1 MKSKGKIIVV
11 VVLMLCAV
19 FFAAPVLAQGG
30 GGDTPSVPAPQP
42 LTVFTRYPVEEVAL
56 GETVNFNLT
65 LRGGAS
71 PQIVNLET
79 QDLPEGWTATFRGG
93 GDVIRAAYVDPA
105 NDATVDLRIEPPAD
119 VEAGSYSF
127 TVVAQGDGEQAELPI
142 ELVVKEKLPPRLTLG
157 VDLPTLRGAPDSTF
171 RYNAT
176 LKNEGDEDLTVN
188 LVADTPQGFQTTFKL
203 SGKDVNSLPLAA
215 NETKK
220 LDIEVKPF
228 ADLAAD
234 TYQLKVLAQGGDVQA
249 EADLTAEVTGQSNLT
264 VTAPDGRL
272 SGQAYAG
279 EQTPL
284 TLVVQNT
291 GSAPARNITLT
302 ASPPNG
308 WDVKLDPKT
317 IAEIGAGKQ
326 VEVTANVQPAEQA
339 LAGDYMV
346 TVKAQPEDG
355 AAKSADFRIAVLT
368 STMWGAAGVGLIG
381 VAVVVVGLAV
391 MRFGRR

>member
-1 MKSKGKIIVV
+1 MKPIWKIIGV
-11 VVLMLCAV
+11 VVLML
-19 FFAAPVLAQGG
+19 FAASFSAPALAQGG
-30 GGDTPSVPAPQP
+30 DETASSPAPQP
-42 LTVFTRYPVEEVAL
+42 LTVFTRYPVQEIAL
-56 GETVNFNLT
+56 GETVNFTLT
-65 LRGGAS
+65 LRGGNT
-71 PQIVNLET
+71 PQIVNLDT

-93 GDVIRAAYVDPA
+93 GDVIRAAYVEPED
-105 NDATVDLRIEPPAD
+105 DTTVDLRVEPPAN

-127 TVVAQGDGEQAELPI
+127 TVVAQGDNQQAELPI
-142 ELVVKEKLPPRLTLG
+142 ELVVKEKLPPRLTLD

-203 SGKDVNSLPLAA
+203 SGQDVNSLPIAA

-228 ADLAAD
+228 GELPAD
-234 TYQLKVLAQGGDVQA
+234 TYQLKVLAQGGEAQA
-249 EADLTAEVTGQSNLT
+249 EADLTAEVTGQSELS

-284 TLVVQNT
+284 KLIVQNN
-291 GSAPARNITLT
+291 GSAPARNITLN

-308 WDVKLDPKT
+308 WEVELEPKT
-317 IAEIGAGKQ
+317 IAELGAGKQ
-326 VEVTANVQPAEQA
+326 LEVTANVQPAEQA

-346 TVKAQPEDG
+346 TVRAQPEEG

>member
-1 MKSKGKIIVV
+1 MTMKSKRKIVV
-11 VVLMLCAV
+11 GVVLILFAA
-19 FFAAPVLAQGG
+19 FFSAPVLAQGG
-30 GGDTPSVPAPQP
+30 DQTSNAAPQA
-42 LTVFTRYPVEEVAL
+42 LTVFTRYPVQEIAL

-65 LRGGAS
+65 LRGGKAA
-71 PQIVNLET
+71 QIVNLDT

-93 GDVIRAAYVDPA
+93 GDVIRAAYVEPD
-105 NDATVDLRIEPPAD
+105 NDTTVDMRVEPPAN

-127 TVVAQGDGEQAELPI
+127 TVVAQGDGEQAKLPI
-142 ELVVKEKLPPRLTLG
+142 ELVVKEKLPPRLTLST
-157 VDLPTLRGAPDSTF
+157 DLPTLRGAPDSTL
-171 RYNAT
+171 RYNVT

-188 LVADTPQGFQTTFKL
+188 LVADAPQGFQVTFKL
-203 SGKDVNSLPLAA
+203 SGQDVTSLPIAA

-220 LDIEVKPF
+220 LSVEVKPF
-228 ADLAAD
+228 GDLPAD
-234 TYQLKVLAQGGDVQA
+234 TYQLKVLAQSSEVQA
-249 EADLTAEVTGQSNLT
+249 ETDLTAEVTGQSDLT

-284 TLVVQNT
+284 KLTVQNN
-291 GSAPARNITLT
+291 GSAPAHNITLT

-308 WDVKLDPKT
+308 WKVELDPKN
-317 IAEIGAGKQ
+317 IAELGAGKQ
-326 VEVTANVQPAEQA
+326 LEVTANVQPAEQA

-346 TVKAQPEDG
+346 TMRAQPEEG
-355 AAKSADFRIAVLT
+355 AAKSADFRITVLT